1 VAQVGG
7 TYVSATTQRDIAAAN
22 CAAVHGMLTAQIDAR
37 VMDPHIDAAAV
48 DARLAAIV
56 LPAARLRA
64 THVAVTLPSVTLE
77 PVWSATV

>member
-1 VAQVGG
+1 
-7 TYVSATTQRDIAAAN
+7 
-22 CAAVHGMLTAQIDAR
+22 MLTAQLDAS
-37 VMDPHIDAAAV
+37 VMDPHIDAVAV
-48 DARLAAIV
+48 NARLAAVI